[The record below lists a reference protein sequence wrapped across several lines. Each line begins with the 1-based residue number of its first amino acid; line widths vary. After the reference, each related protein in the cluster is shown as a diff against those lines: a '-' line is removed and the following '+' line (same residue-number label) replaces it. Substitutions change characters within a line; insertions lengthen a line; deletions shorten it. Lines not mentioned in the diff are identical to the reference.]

1 MHLGAR
7 RQRIRSLACQAQPAR
22 EKISV
27 MTKAELRRDMRQ
39 RLRKLGDDRA
49 VKSRAV
55 CAAISMHPAFVSA
68 RRVALYSPLPSE
80 PDLNALWE
88 HGARAFCYPR
98 VAGERIEFV
107 EVAKLD
113 DLVAAAWN
121 PWVREPALSAS
132 QIVKPSDI
140 GLILVPGL
148 AFTRQGAR
156 LGRGG
161 GYYDRF
167 LAQLPRETT
176 KLGICFDVQLAESL
190 PAEPHDESVDG
201 VITESGLAT

>member
-1 MHLGAR
+1 
-7 RQRIRSLACQAQPAR
+7 
-22 EKISV
+22 
-27 MTKAELRRDMRQ
+27 MTKAELRREMRQ
-39 RLRKLGDDRA
+39 RLRNLGDDRTE
-49 VKSRAV
+49 KSRAI
-55 CAAISMHPAFVSA
+55 CAAISMHPAFSSA
-68 RRVALYSPLPSE
+68 HRVALYSPLPSE

-88 HGARAFCYPR
+88 HGARVFCYPR
-98 VAGERIEFV
+98 VNGEKIEFV
-107 EVAKLD
+107 EIAKLD

-121 PWVREPALSAS
+121 PWVREPSLSAS
-132 QIVKPSDI
+132 QIVEPSEI

-148 AFTRQGAR
+148 AFTRKGAR

-176 KLGICFDVQLAESL
+176 KLGICFDLQLVDSL
-190 PAEPHDESVDG
+190 PSEPHDERVDG